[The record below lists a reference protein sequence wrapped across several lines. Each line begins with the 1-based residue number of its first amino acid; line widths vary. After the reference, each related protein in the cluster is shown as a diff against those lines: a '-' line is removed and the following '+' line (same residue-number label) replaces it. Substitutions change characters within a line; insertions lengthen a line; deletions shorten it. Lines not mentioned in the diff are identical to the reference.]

1 MVAQTQLMTAD
12 QLLALPD
19 DGYRYELVRGE
30 LRKMPPAG
38 FEHGELSLDIGTS
51 LSLYVRAHNL
61 GKALRRNDTG
71 FLIGSDPDHVRAPD
85 IAFVRR
91 ERLEAAA
98 GRITGYFPGP
108 PDLAIEVIS
117 PHDRYTEVAEKVADW
132 LAAGVQLVILV
143 APRRR
148 SVTCHTPNQT
158 PVTLTEQD
166 TLDGSP
172 VLPGW
177 QMPVSEIFA

>member
-51 LSLYVRAHNL
+51 LSLYVKAHKL
-61 GKALRRNDTG
+61 GKACGAETG

-91 ERLEAAA
+91 ERLEAA
-98 GRITGYFPGP
+98 GRVTGYFPGP

-143 APRRR
+143 DPRRR
-148 SVTCHTPNQT
+148 TVTCHIPNQA

-166 TLDGSP
+166 TLNGSP

>member
-38 FEHGELSLDIGTS
+38 AEHGELSVNVIIS
-51 LSLYVRAHNL
+51 LTQYVRAHNL
-61 GKALRRNDTG
+61 GKVYSNDTG

-85 IAFVRR
+85 VAFIRQ
-91 ERLEAAA
+91 ERVAAA
-98 GRITGYFPGP
+98 GRVTGYWPGP
-108 PDLAIEVIS
+108 PDLAVEVIS
-117 PHDRYTEVAEKVADW
+117 PSDRYTEVAEKVADW
-132 LAAGVQLVILV
+132 LAAGVQLLILV
-143 APRRR
+143 DPRRR
-148 SVTCHTPNQT
+148 SVTRHAPGQA

-166 TLDGSP
+166 TLDCGP

-177 QMPVSEIFA
+177 QLPIRDIFA

>member
-1 MVAQTQLMTAD
+1 MVAQTQLMTAAE
-12 QLLALPD
+12 LMALPD

-38 FEHGELSLDIGTS
+38 FEHGELSLDIGSS
-51 LSLYVRAHNL
+51 LSTYVKAHNL
-61 GKALRRNDTG
+61 GKACGAETG
-71 FLIGSDPDHVRAPD
+71 FLIGSNPDHVLAPD
-85 IAFVRR
+85 ASFVRR
-91 ERLEAAA
+91 ERVAAA
-98 GRITGYFPGP
+98 GRVTGYFPGP
-108 PDLAIEVIS
+108 PDLAVEVIS

-132 LAAGVQLVILV
+132 LAAGVQLLILV
-143 APRRR
+143 EPRRR
-148 SVTCHTPNQT
+148 SVTRHAPGQP

-177 QMPVSEIFA
+177 QLPVRDLFD

>member
-12 QLLALPD
+12 QLLALPN

-51 LSLYVRAHNL
+51 LSVYVKAHNL
-61 GKALRRNDTG
+61 GKACGAETG
-71 FLIGSDPDHVRAPD
+71 FLIGSNPDHVLAPD
-85 IAFVRR
+85 AAFVRR
-91 ERLEAAA
+91 ERVEAIG
-98 GRITGYFPGP
+98 GRVTGYFPGP
-108 PDLAIEVIS
+108 PDLAVEVIS
-117 PHDRYTEVAEKVADW
+117 PHDRYTDVEEKVADW

-143 APRRR
+143 NPRNR
-148 SVTCHTPNQT
+148 SVTLRTPDQP
-158 PVTLTEQD
+158 PVTLTDQD

-172 VLPGW
+172 YSPAGKC
-177 QMPVSEIFA
+177 P

>member
-38 FEHGELSLDIGTS
+38 AEHGELSVNVIFPLTQ
-51 LSLYVRAHNL
+51 YVRAHNL
-61 GKALRRNDTG
+61 GKLYTNDTG